1 MMDDAN
7 EAVKEWFAK
16 IVGAGS
22 PVLAIASL
30 GAVEGL
36 SAAGITSGLAA
47 LGLGFGMVGGVVA
60 VGVIGYGAY
69 HGAKWVA
76 DQVEDLI
83 K

>member
-1 MMDDAN
+1 MMVDVN
-7 EAVKEWFAK
+7 EAVKEGFAK
-16 IVGAGS
+16 VVGAGS
-22 PVLAIASL
+22 PILAIASV

-60 VGVIGYGAY
+60 VGAIGYVSY
-69 HGAKWVA
+69 KGAKWVA
-76 DQVEDLI
+76 DQVEEAI